1 MSQNAIQAQ
10 AVPKDLSDAV
20 DAVAAYQEHLAAA
33 RDVKEPA
40 PYRLV
45 PDLVLSN
52 IKSAER
58 YVAARRDEIIDHF
71 PRVDIAHFDGIG
83 RLAMGLKYASMV
95 ADGVEPSESEVS
107 LVIAEA
113 REHRAMLLPAVKS
126 LAAAGLV
133 PQSTYE
139 RIARGRGVRDTA
151 EDCIALA
158 QVFRDAGST
167 LDGKHPITT
176 AQIERSALVGSWL
189 LQRLKPGEARRE
201 KVPRPEAVEIRNQM
215 ATLLVERYAKL
226 QAIAHYFEGDSW
238 QEAVPPLMTRAALR
252 RETEAK
258 PQPEPQP
265 EPQPQAPAAG

>member
-1 MSQNAIQAQ
+1 MSQNAMQAQ

-20 DAVAAYQEHLAAA
+20 DAAAAYQENLAAA
-33 RDVKEPA
+33 RDVKTTA

-71 PRVDIAHFDGIG
+71 PRVDIAYLDGIG

-113 REHRAMLLPAVKS
+113 REHRAVLLPAVKS

-133 PQSTYE
+133 PMSTYE
-139 RIARGRGVRDTA
+139 RIARGRGVRDAA
-151 EDCIALA
+151 EDCVALA
-158 QVFRDAGST
+158 QVFRDAGNT
-167 LDGKHPITT
+167 LDGKHPIT
-176 AQIERSALVGSWL
+176 ADQIDRCALVGSWL
-189 LQRLKPGEARRE
+189 LQRLKPGEARRA
-201 KVPRPEAVEIRNQM
+201 KPPRPEAVEIRNQM

-238 QEAVPPLMTRAALR
+238 QEAVPPLMTRPAPR
-252 RETEAK
+252 RDAEAK
-258 PQPEPQP
+258 PPEPQP
-265 EPQPQAPAAG
+265 EPQAPPAD